1 MALTWLMLMVQQLK
15 MEDPC
20 ALGQSSETPMV
31 MSQQQQAK
39 LPTCYPADTAEA
51 IALENGIILA
61 QEMNIPSII
70 IEFDALSIV

>member
-1 MALTWLMLMVQQLK
+1 
-15 MEDPC
+15 
-20 ALGQSSETPMV
+20 MV

-39 LPTCYPADTAEA
+39 LPTYYPTDTTEV

-70 IEFDALSIV
+70 IESVALSIV

>member
-1 MALTWLMLMVQQLK
+1 MLMVQQPK
-15 MEDPC
+15 MEDPH

-39 LPTCYPADTAEA
+39 LPTYYPTDTTEV